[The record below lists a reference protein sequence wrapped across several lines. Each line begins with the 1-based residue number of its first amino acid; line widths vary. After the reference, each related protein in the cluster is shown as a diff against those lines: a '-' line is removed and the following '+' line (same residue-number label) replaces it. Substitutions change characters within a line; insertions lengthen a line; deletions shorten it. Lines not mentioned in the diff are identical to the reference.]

1 METGEGAAMLAQEE
15 MLQRL
20 EKLNKSVVEFVRRFK
35 RREALRKK
43 KDARRVERLTLAI
56 TRLDRLALAL
66 RKKKKDAKRLAEE
79 RAKME
84 SRATKQLAE
93 EGERAKMELE
103 ATDELL
109 DDAEWQKY
117 VERQEIT
124 MREEEAEREER
135 AKMHWRA
142 MYEIVMRHFREAKE
156 RQARR
161 MGKPVADAGG
171 GSKEEGKPAV
181 SSSEAGSK
189 KGKRK
194 ITKMIKLD
202 QERVES
208 VVLNR
213 QPPFPRMP
221 DWMFALAPE
230 EVREEELRTR
240 AFVDEIEAIEED
252 FRQQYIR
259 KGYVEAEFTVE
270 VTDDDEP
277 DSYRLLPTRTAY

>member
-66 RKKKKDAKRLAEE
+66 RKKKKKDAKRLAEE

-84 SRATKQLAE
+84 
-93 EGERAKMELE
+93 LE
-103 ATDELL
+103 ATDEDELGELL